1 MDNRVSEASAKKR
14 DLDDYIKEETIKY
27 TIITNMMDEVHDM
40 IINCKLIMYD
50 IKQGEKYKKDINE
63 GFQELS
69 DKLEVF

>member
-14 DLDDYIKEETIKY
+14 DLDDYITEETIKY
-27 TIITNMMDEVHDM
+27 DIITKMMEETHDM

-50 IKQGEKYKKDINE
+50 IKEGEKYRKDITE

-69 DKLEVF
+69 RKLENF